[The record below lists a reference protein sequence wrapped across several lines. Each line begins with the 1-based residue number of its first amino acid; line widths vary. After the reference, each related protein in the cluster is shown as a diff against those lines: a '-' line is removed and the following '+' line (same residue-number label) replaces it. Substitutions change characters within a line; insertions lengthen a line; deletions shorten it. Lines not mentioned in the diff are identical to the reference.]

1 MSIQD
6 VSAEQLAKL
15 FHHYQEALANDFHG
29 KGSENTAH
37 SWDQTPQNDRNL
49 MVAAAR
55 LALLEL
61 AATTEHDNPN
71 RRYFAK
77 PGEAD
82 WGC

>member
-15 FHHYQEALANDFHG
+15 FHHYQEALAHEHAG
-29 KGSENTAH
+29 H
-37 SWDQTPQNDRNL
+37 SWDQTPQNERNL

-61 AATTEHDNPN
+61 ATTAEAENPN

>member
-1 MSIQD
+1 MSSIQD

-15 FHHYQEALANDFHG
+15 FHHYQEALAHDCESSG
-29 KGSENTAH
+29 KES
-37 SWDQTPQNDRNL
+37 SWDRTPQNERKKL
-49 MVAAAR
+49 VAAAR

-61 AATTEHDNPN
+61 AAEPEQPTPQ
-71 RRYFAK
+71 RKYFAI

>member
-6 VSAEQLAKL
+6 VSPEQLAKL
-15 FHHYQEALANDFHG
+15 VHHYQGALAGDFG
-29 KGSENTAH
+29 CESQENMSA
-37 SWDQTPQNDRNL
+37 SWDQTPQNRRTL
-49 MVAAAR
+49 MITAAR

-61 AATTEHDNPN
+61 AETRQRKSDSD
-71 RRYFAK
+71 YFAK